1 MSTHIYAFG
10 SVCRGE
16 ISEDSDVDMRAIV
29 DEYDD
34 RFNTE
39 VFSVYSPERIQA
51 LWSEGN
57 PFAWHLSLEAR
68 LLFSTEV
75 TDFLSSLGNPN
86 RYQRCGKDCI
96 KFAKLF
102 DEAYKSLMSGS
113 SSSVFELSMVF
124 LSIRNVAT
132 CYSLGMTCKPTFSR
146 RSALELGSNSAPL
159 SEQSYDILKRAR
171 VLCTRGYGPNLTEIE
186 AHKVISELVPIR
198 QWMADLVR
206 RVHEHE

>member
-16 ISEDSDVDMRAIV
+16 ISQDSDVDMLAIV

-39 VFSVYSPERIQA
+39 VFSVYSPERIQT

-68 LLFSTEV
+68 LLFSTEA

-86 RYQRCGKDCI
+86 RYQRCG
-96 KFAKLF
+96 
-102 DEAYKSLMSGS
+102 
-113 SSSVFELSMVF
+113 
-124 LSIRNVAT
+124 
-132 CYSLGMTCKPTFSR
+132 
-146 RSALELGSNSAPL
+146 
-159 SEQSYDILKRAR
+159 
-171 VLCTRGYGPNLTEIE
+171 
-186 AHKVISELVPIR
+186 
-198 QWMADLVR
+198 
-206 RVHEHE
+206 